1 MGITTLEH
9 TYFKK
14 QKIPDK
20 KYRGT
25 KEKRIFEEP
34 QNTYEFTLALLRK
47 IATKT

>member
-1 MGITTLEH
+1 MGIMTLEH

-25 KEKRIFEEP
+25 KEKRIFEELIR
-34 QNTYEFTLALLRK
+34 TSKYL
-47 IATKT
+47 

>member
-25 KEKRIFEEP
+25 KEKRIFEELIR
-34 QNTYEFTLALLRK
+34 TSKYL
-47 IATKT
+47 